1 MFLKTC
7 SRTLDQWQS
16 FNATA
21 EQKHV
26 SNQKYFEIAKRT
38 TVIPDS
44 QFPPAETCRVLDNI
58 LVSGV
63 EKTPTV
69 SHNLAE
75 HPFVASGPIWGSL
88 QPIYCPNDPWVYGA
102 NLLSL
107 LIERQNRGE
116 KKKRSAHQP
125 PPTGCNLTSSN
136 SSNTVQEHNCVTDKT
151 ISTTIIWHHGNMGW
165 SSKFQWQLLTLGC
178 LVLGQSWL

>member
-21 EQKHV
+21 EQKHL

-38 TVIPDS
+38 NPRLPVSPS
-44 QFPPAETCRVLDNI
+44 GNMQSSWRPCFWGGKNAYSFPQP
-58 LVSGV
+58 GW
-63 EKTPTV
+63 TPIFGKWP
-69 SHNLAE
+69 NLRLA
-75 HPFVASGPIWGSL
+75 AT
-88 QPIYCPNDPWVYGA
+88 
-102 NLLSL
+102 NLLSKWSL
-107 LIERQNRGE
+107 SAWCQFVIAPDRATEQRRE
-116 KKKRSAHQP
+116 KNQSAHQA
-125 PPTGCNLTSSN
+125 PPTGCNLTSCN

-165 SSKFQWQLLTLGC
+165 SSKFQWQLLSLGC